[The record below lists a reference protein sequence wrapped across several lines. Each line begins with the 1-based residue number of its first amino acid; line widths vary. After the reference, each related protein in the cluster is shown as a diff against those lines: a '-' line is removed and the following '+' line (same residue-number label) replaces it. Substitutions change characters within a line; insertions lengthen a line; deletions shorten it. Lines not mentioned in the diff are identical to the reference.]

1 MELLDTPPTQTAVEK
16 SYDVEFLPT
25 SVVRDG
31 VIEFYVPASTDDYL
45 YLRNSRLH
53 IKAKIYR
60 SFTNANQA
68 ALTSVVPINNLLQS
82 MLSNVE
88 LKLNDRLVMHSNN
101 VYGTS
106 SA

>member
-1 MELLDTPPTQTAVEK
+1 M
-16 SYDVEFLPT
+16 
-25 SVVRDG
+25 RDA
-31 VIEFYVPASTDDYL
+31 VIEFYVPASPDDYL
-45 YLRNSRLH
+45 DLRNSRLH
-53 IKAKIYR
+53 IKAKIVR
-60 SFTNANQA
+60 SFTTANQA

-88 LKLNDRLVMHSNN
+88 LKLNDCLVMHSNN